1 MSADDSVVNN
11 NEVDNT
17 NPGAPVEDGSRGFL
31 VLAAL
36 LTGTLLLLSLFAVG
50 YLLLGRADGR
60 AAEVAAIE
68 TQNAVILATNAAV
81 TETIAA
87 MNSEATSRAISAVA
101 LEGDTATP
109 LPAGGE
115 ENGAATAATAAT
127 AGVGK
132 EKRM

>member
-50 YLLLGRADGR
+50 YLLLGQSLDL
-60 AAEVAAIE
+60 AAIVGM
-68 TQNAVILATNAAV
+68 AFIIVGVVIVNPSPLVLEYYRTRQASLLKARKKLDGYAA
-81 TETIAA
+81 ILRDL
-87 MNSEATSRAISAVA
+87 MR
-101 LEGDTATP
+101 
-109 LPAGGE
+109 E
-115 ENGAATAATAAT
+115 EDHP
-127 AGVGK
+127 VS
-132 EKRM
+132 